1 MESAS
6 SRRLPFAALRHRDFR
21 LLWGGQ
27 VVSIAGSQMQ
37 VVALHVQF
45 YRLAQQIPGAN
56 PALYLGLIG
65 LMQLLP
71 LLILGLGAGVL
82 ADRFD
87 RRSVMLVTQSLMMG
101 FSVALAALTW
111 LDMISLPVLYVI
123 VALTFATR
131 TFDTPS
137 RQALVPALVPR
148 ETLPNALSL
157 NMIAWQFGH
166 IVGPALGGLL
176 VAETSIALIYGL
188 DALSF
193 GAVLL
198 SLLLMRHRHTPPP
211 PTRGSPATAVRGSVL
226 EGLRFVWGSPI
237 ILSTMLLDFVATFF
251 GAAMTLLPLFADQI
265 LRVDARGLG
274 LMYAAPAVGALGA
287 ALVMSTLGQVRNQGK
302 TVLVSVVIYG
312 LATAVFGVSRWLPL
326 TLLALAGTGA
336 ADTVSAVLRGTI
348 RQIAT
353 PDQLRGR
360 ATSVNMIFFQGGPLL
375 GEFEAGLAATLLGA
389 PLAVGLGG
397 LACVLATLV
406 IAWRVPTL
414 RRHDI

>member
-1 MESAS
+1 V
-6 SRRLPFAALRHRDFR
+6 PFAALRHRDFR
-21 LLWGGQ
+21 LLWSGQ

-37 VVALHVQF
+37 VVALHVQV
-45 YRLAQQIPGAN
+45 YQLARQIAGAN

-87 RRSVMLVTQSLMMG
+87 RRSVMLITQTMMMG
-101 FSVALAALTW
+101 FSILLAALTW
-111 LDMISLPVLYVI
+111 LGAISLPVLYLI

-176 VAETSIALIYGL
+176 VARTSIALIYAI

-198 SLLLMRHRHTPPP
+198 SLLLMRHRHVPPP
-211 PTRGSPATAVRGSVL
+211 PTRGSPATAARGSVL
-226 EGLRFVWGSPI
+226 EGLRFVWSSPI

-265 LRVDARGLG
+265 LHIDARGLG

-287 ALVMSTLGQVRNQGK
+287 ALVMSWLGQVRHQGK
-302 TVLVSVVIYG
+302 TVLVAVVLYG
-312 LATAVFGVSRWLPL
+312 LATAVFGWSRWLPL

-375 GEFEAGLAATLLGA
+375 GEFEAGVAATLLGA

-397 LACVLATLV
+397 LACVLATLI
-406 IAWRVPTL
+406 IAWRVPGL
-414 RRHDI
+414 RSYDQ

>member
-1 MESAS
+1 MEPAS
-6 SRRLPFAALRHRDFR
+6 PRRMPFAALRHRDFR
-21 LLWGGQ
+21 LLWSGQ

-37 VVALHVQF
+37 VVALHVQV
-45 YRLAQQIPGAN
+45 YQLARQIPGAN

-71 LLILGLGAGVL
+71 LLVLGLGAGVL

-101 FSVALAALTW
+101 FSVVLAALTW
-111 LDMISLPVLYVI
+111 LDMISLPVLYGI

-198 SLLLMRHRHTPPP
+198 SLLLMRHRHVPPS
-211 PTRGSPATAVRGSVL
+211 PTGGSPATAARGSVL

-274 LMYAAPAVGALGA
+274 LMYAAPAVGALAA
-287 ALVMSTLGQVRNQGK
+287 ALVMSTLGQVRNQGR
-302 TVLVSVVIYG
+302 VVIISVVIYG

-375 GEFEAGLAATLLGA
+375 GEFEAGVAATLLGA

-414 RRHDI
+414 RRHDT

>member
-1 MESAS
+1 
-6 SRRLPFAALRHRDFR
+6 
-21 LLWGGQ
+21 
-27 VVSIAGSQMQ
+27 
-37 VVALHVQF
+37 
-45 YRLAQQIPGAN
+45 
-56 PALYLGLIG
+56 
-65 LMQLLP
+65 
-71 LLILGLGAGVL
+71 
-82 ADRFD
+82 
-87 RRSVMLVTQSLMMG
+87 VMLVTQTLMMG
-101 FSVALAALTW
+101 FSILLAVLTW
-111 LDMISLPVLYVI
+111 LGAISLPVLYLV

-137 RQALVPALVPR
+137 RQAMVPALVPR

-157 NMIAWQFGH
+157 NMIAGQFGR

-176 VAETSIALIYGL
+176 VARTSIALIYAI

-198 SLLLMRHRHTPPP
+198 SLLLMRHRHIPPP
-211 PTRGSPATAVRGSVL
+211 GATAARGSVL
-226 EGLRFVWGSPI
+226 EGLRFVWSSPI

-251 GAAMTLLPLFADQI
+251 GAAMALLPLFADQI
-265 LRVDARGLG
+265 LHIDARGLG

-287 ALVMSTLGQVRNQGK
+287 ALVMSWLSQVRQQGK
-302 TVLVSVVIYG
+302 IVLVAVVLYG

-336 ADTVSAVLRGTI
+336 ADTVSTVLRGTI
-348 RQIAT
+348 RQIST

-375 GEFEAGLAATLLGA
+375 GEFEAGVAATLLGA

-397 LACVLATLV
+397 LACVLATLI
-406 IAWRVPTL
+406 IAWRVPGL
-414 RRHDI
+414 RRYDQ

>member
-1 MESAS
+1 MESAPS
-6 SRRLPFAALRHRDFR
+6 GRVPFAALRHRDFR

-37 VVALHVQF
+37 VVALHVQV
-45 YRLAQQIPGAN
+45 YQLARQIPGAN

-71 LLILGLGAGVL
+71 LLVLGLGAGVL

-87 RRSVMLVTQSLMMG
+87 RRSVMLVTQTLMMG

-111 LDMISLPVLYVI
+111 LDMISLPVLYLI

-176 VAETSIALIYGL
+176 VAETSLALIYGL

-193 GAVLL
+193 GAVLI
-198 SLLLMRHRHTPPP
+198 SLLLMRHRHVPPP
-211 PTRGSPATAVRGSVL
+211 PTPGSPATTARGSVL

-265 LRVDARGLG
+265 LGVDARGLG

-287 ALVMSTLGQVRNQGK
+287 ALVMSTLGQVRNQGRV
-302 TVLVSVVIYG
+302 VLIAVVIYG

-397 LACVLATLV
+397 LACVLATLL

-414 RRHDI
+414 RRHDK